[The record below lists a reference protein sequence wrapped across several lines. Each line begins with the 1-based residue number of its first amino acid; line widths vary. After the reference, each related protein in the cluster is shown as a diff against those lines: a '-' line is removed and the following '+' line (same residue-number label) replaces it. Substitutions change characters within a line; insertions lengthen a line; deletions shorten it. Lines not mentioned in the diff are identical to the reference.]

1 MTYDSI
7 KAYQQTTAHSAQ
19 YSDPYTLVG
28 MLMDN
33 FIQRMAR
40 SKVHLEQKDYMAKG
54 HEIDR
59 ALAILHALQGTL
71 DHSQGSEIAAN
82 LDSLYDYMQR
92 QVLLAS
98 ARKDTE
104 LLDEM
109 ASLMRDIKD
118 GWDGIGPQPDAG
130 SAAEEPASEAP
141 EGPKPR
147 ISVSG

>member
-19 YSDPYTLVG
+19 YTDPYSLVG

-40 SKVHLEQKDYMAKG
+40 SRAHLEKKDYMAKG
-54 HEIDR
+54 REIDR

-98 ARKDTE
+98 ARKDAD

-109 ASLMRDIKD
+109 AGLMREIKE
-118 GWDGIGPQPDAG
+118 GWDGIGPQRGADSDGQQAVT
-130 SAAEEPASEAP
+130 SAP
-141 EGPKPR
+141 ERPQPR
-147 ISVSG
+147 ISITG